1 MLNAP
6 LHPTL
11 PRGDDQRNMLTLADE
26 VSAEDWVQDRLYT
39 VHLLNNK
46 GLAKPNSQLQSGG
59 EIRVLTRKNY
69 VKYKT

>member
-1 MLNAP
+1 
-6 LHPTL
+6 
-11 PRGDDQRNMLTLADE
+11 MLTLADE